1 MKKHKKI
8 SFYVTASTLSDLY
21 LGRIIPA
28 PASEL
33 ERAQCETLSV
43 DLSNF

>member
-1 MKKHKKI
+1 MKKHKKTNGL
-8 SFYVTASTLSDLY
+8 YVTASTLSDLC

-33 ERAQCETLSV
+33 ERGV
-43 DLSNF
+43 V